1 MNQLPRHLFAKPP
14 RKCVCQ
20 DGKIIEPKL
29 DDIQCVFCRGRS
41 TTEQISTLQ
50 QNFEKSWEHAKDL
63 YTCFADLGKVY
74 GRVPR
79 EKLWGGVVG
88 VRCWW
93 VPLAGSQVT
102 VLLLRRL
109 RPCRRVKS
117 QPFSIGVR
125 LRQRCMLPPLLFIVY
140 IRVLQTTARG
150 PNPTCEA
157 ISPGRKIHC
166 ANNEKIY
173 LRKMCWF
180 GRMYHI
186 PKKSQYARCLALGL
200 LCNSLC
206 GLSQKI
212 LKSPGLYELDR
223 PSQTRRQR
231 CHCWE
236 LQDEPF
242 AFFGWIGTACVDLQ
256 QGLQLAF
263 DRFSDACD
271 QAGTKISTEKIEVLC
286 LSRHP
291 RQCFLQVSCSW
302 WSRSSTLGWHSRVT
316 EVGTKGLIHGLVN
329 QTQFCVSFIAPW
341 WRNVRFQRTQGF
353 QFLNGFSFRS
363 SPVVMNLRW
372 RLKNTVKRTNDRDGI
387 FAKSSRCHTSW
398 KKAQAWNP

>member
-1 MNQLPRHLFAKPP
+1 
-14 RKCVCQ
+14 
-20 DGKIIEPKL
+20 
-29 DDIQCVFCRGRS
+29 
-41 TTEQISTLQ
+41 
-50 QNFEKSWEHAKDL
+50 
-63 YTCFADLGKVY
+63 
-74 GRVPR
+74 
-79 EKLWGGVVG
+79 
-88 VRCWW
+88 
-93 VPLAGSQVT
+93 
-102 VLLLRRL
+102 
-109 RPCRRVKS
+109 
-117 QPFSIGVR
+117 
-125 LRQRCMLPPLLFIVY
+125 
-140 IRVLQTTARG
+140 
-150 PNPTCEA
+150 
-157 ISPGRKIHC
+157 
-166 ANNEKIY
+166 
-173 LRKMCWF
+173 MCWF

-186 PKKSQYARCLALGL
+186 PKKSLYARCLALGL

-286 LSRHP
+286 LLRHP

-316 EVGTKGLIHGLVN
+316 EVGTKGLIHGLVK

-372 RLKNTVKRTNDRDGI
+372 RLKEYCQKNKRQRWDICEEFSVSHFVKKSTGLKSVKPRMSSYFSESRDPTYISSAMCPTCPSKEWRTMSFRLQSTPTGKRSKLCPRKRWRDYISDFAWSRLGVKTAELSEVVVDRVMVFRVVLGLLPPRLSPKEKRARKWGNEWVCRDLHWT
-387 FAKSSRCHTSW
+387 FLFMKLSFVCLP
-398 KKAQAWNP
+398 KVNVVFK